1 MRGEA
6 TRHQAEL
13 NLSYTTIASPIAGQ
27 VGNRSVRVAR
37 PLVRLRLL
45 TQRNFG
51 VGVVVF
57 VLVGYAFFGIIYIL
71 PQYLGQVQGYNAQ
84 QIGNVLAWTGLPQ
97 LVIIPFV
104 PFLMRRWDPRW
115 IGAIGLAIIAVS
127 CFMNTT
133 LSLDVG
139 GDQLLLP
146 NVLRAVGQALVLT
159 PLSAIATGAIA
170 PSDAG
175 AASGLTNMMRNLG
188 GAIGTATLGTILT
201 KREQFHSN
209 IIGQSVNLY
218 REEVRDRIT
227 ALTNYFM
234 SHGVTDPAVA
244 QHQAIVA
251 IGRIVRRQSLILG
264 FGDTFAVIG
273 VALALGAVILLLAK
287 RRTPADAAAGHAH
300 AEG

>member
-1 MRGEA
+1 A
-6 TRHQAEL
+6 AVSLIAFVIIEL
-13 NLSYTTIASPIAGQ
+13 T
-27 VGNRSVRVAR
+27 VER

-45 TQRNFG
+45 AQRNFG

-71 PQYLGQVQGYNAQ
+71 PQYLAQVQGYNAQ

-104 PFLMRRWDPRW
+104 PLLMRRFDPCW

-175 AASGLTNMMRNLG
+175 AASGLTNMLRNLG
-188 GAIGTATLGTILT
+188 GAVGTATLGTI
-201 KREQFHSN
+201 
-209 IIGQSVNLY
+209 
-218 REEVRDRIT
+218 
-227 ALTNYFM
+227 
-234 SHGVTDPAVA
+234 
-244 QHQAIVA
+244 
-251 IGRIVRRQSLILG
+251 
-264 FGDTFAVIG
+264 
-273 VALALGAVILLLAK
+273 
-287 RRTPADAAAGHAH
+287 
-300 AEG
+300 